1 MLVKVL
7 NYNSHVSSDEL
18 ARNEKDDDKFWVLI
32 SDGAI
37 GTNSI
42 TIEINSYL
50 NIDADVEFY
59 GYQNVSVEL

>member
-18 ARNEKDDDKFWVLI
+18 VRNEKDDDKFWVLI

-42 TIEINSYL
+42 TIEINSYV

-59 GYQNVSVEL
+59 GYQNVTVEL